1 KSYEDSDIR
10 EFESKN
16 FSKDLSQIEF
26 LWGICKVNLAF
37 LNHINITNSYLALKK
52 QIFTLIEKNFVL
64 LSKNLNDHELVEF
77 LKENLFLL
85 KNEKDE
91 EKLEALFKN
100 LHKFF
105 STKNLNIKNLKSNC
119 ENNNDEE
126 PF

>member
-1 KSYEDSDIR
+1 
-10 EFESKN
+10 
-16 FSKDLSQIEF
+16 
-26 LWGICKVNLAF
+26 
-37 LNHINITNSYLALKK
+37 
-52 QIFTLIEKNFVL
+52 IFTLIEKNFVL

-91 EKLEALFKN
+91 EKLETLFKN

>member
-1 KSYEDSDIR
+1 
-10 EFESKN
+10 
-16 FSKDLSQIEF
+16 
-26 LWGICKVNLAF
+26 CKVNLAF

-91 EKLEALFKN
+91 EKLETLFKN

>member
-1 KSYEDSDIR
+1 
-10 EFESKN
+10 
-16 FSKDLSQIEF
+16 
-26 LWGICKVNLAF
+26 
-37 LNHINITNSYLALKK
+37 
-52 QIFTLIEKNFVL
+52 LIEKNFVL

-91 EKLEALFKN
+91 EKLETLFKN

>member
-1 KSYEDSDIR
+1 
-10 EFESKN
+10 
-16 FSKDLSQIEF
+16 
-26 LWGICKVNLAF
+26 
-37 LNHINITNSYLALKK
+37 
-52 QIFTLIEKNFVL
+52 
-64 LSKNLNDHELVEF
+64 LVEF

>member
-1 KSYEDSDIR
+1 
-10 EFESKN
+10 
-16 FSKDLSQIEF
+16 
-26 LWGICKVNLAF
+26 
-37 LNHINITNSYLALKK
+37 HINITNSYLALKK

-100 LHKFF
+100 LHRFF
-105 STKNLNIKNLKSNC
+105 SAKNLDIKILKNNS
-119 ENNNDEE
+119 ENDYNEE